1 MATAALLAV
10 PRRQRPRTRAPS
22 APCERRARPAL
33 LEAAASLCRAASWRS
48 HLPTRSRAPHERFV
62 VRTDRREGNS
72 QVLRAAAA
80 RPKLSLVTPAASSS
94 RHRSRASLC
103 EGSRMCCTVTSRV
116 ASFTFP
122 TTSSSQLIAGAAGI
136 RRHATARAV
145 GGIAMKQATS
155 IAFDDSRHRSAAR
168 RMSGALARAPVQRA
182 TRKRSGQRPP
192 ITFRQH
198 TPLVAS

>member
-1 MATAALLAV
+1 M
-10 PRRQRPRTRAPS
+10 
-22 APCERRARPAL
+22 
-33 LEAAASLCRAASWRS
+33 
-48 HLPTRSRAPHERFV
+48 
-62 VRTDRREGNS
+62 
-72 QVLRAAAA
+72 LRAAAA

-145 GGIAMKQATS
+145 GGIAVKQATS

-168 RMSGALARAPVQRA
+168 RMSGRSRARPRAQRA
-182 TRKRSGQRPP
+182 TRKRSGQRSII
-192 ITFRQH
+192 ITFRPH

>member
-1 MATAALLAV
+1 M
-10 PRRQRPRTRAPS
+10 
-22 APCERRARPAL
+22 
-33 LEAAASLCRAASWRS
+33 
-48 HLPTRSRAPHERFV
+48 
-62 VRTDRREGNS
+62 
-72 QVLRAAAA
+72 LRAAAA

>member
-1 MATAALLAV
+1 M
-10 PRRQRPRTRAPS
+10 
-22 APCERRARPAL
+22 
-33 LEAAASLCRAASWRS
+33 
-48 HLPTRSRAPHERFV
+48 
-62 VRTDRREGNS
+62 
-72 QVLRAAAA
+72 LRAAAA

-182 TRKRSGQRPP
+182 TRKRSGQRSII
-192 ITFRQH
+192 ITFRPH